1 MVYFVFADVDRN
13 SLHVLYL
20 SDLRVDVGDLGLGL
34 GVGVDGVGEVLS
46 ADG

>member
-13 SLHVLYL
+13 LLHVLYL
-20 SDLRVDVGDLGLGL
+20 SDLRVDVGDLGLG
-34 GVGVDGVGEVLS
+34 VGVDGVGEVLS